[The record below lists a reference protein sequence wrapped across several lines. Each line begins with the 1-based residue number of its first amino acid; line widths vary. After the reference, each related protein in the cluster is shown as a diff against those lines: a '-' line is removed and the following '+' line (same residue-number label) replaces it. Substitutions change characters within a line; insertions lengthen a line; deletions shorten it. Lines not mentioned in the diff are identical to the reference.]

1 GLDHGRPA
9 RLHARRGQPRGEAE
23 VSKAAG
29 SVLGLAHARAPA
41 RAGADQMNVFHECLL
56 NPTEDEAPFDHGL
69 ENLPLH
75 RPTIERG
82 VLALEREALDSNAP
96 GPVEIEQHEARRS
109 SLGEPARGQTEDLR
123 WTRARGAHRLQEC
136 QMAIVYEFQRERQ
149 KSLEADDAGL
159 G

>member
-1 GLDHGRPA
+1 AA

-75 RPTIERG
+75 RPTIERR
-82 VLALEREALDSNAP
+82 VLGFGTEAVDFNTAR
-96 GPVEIEQHEARRS
+96 PVEIEQHEVRRS
-109 SLGEPARGQTEDLR
+109 S
-123 WTRARGAHRLQEC
+123 
-136 QMAIVYEFQRERQ
+136 
-149 KSLEADDAGL
+149 
-159 G
+159 